1 MIFFKY
7 LSIHV
12 HLYICMYLARV
23 DLHDS
28 LNKIDYRFLI
38 YGKTLT

>member
-1 MIFFKY
+1 MKLFKC

-12 HLYICMYLARV
+12 HLYRCMYLARV

-28 LNKIDYRFLI
+28 WNKNTAF
-38 YGKTLT
+38 